1 MQKEPFRRLCIVL
14 DLDDTLFLE
23 RDYVRSGFTA
33 VGDWVKD
40 RFQIHDF
47 AARAYDYFE
56 QGRRGDIFDAVL
68 KDCCCSPITAADIDS
83 MVAAYRRHSPK
94 ISLLP
99 DAADFLLFCQ
109 GRFDLGLVTDG
120 HPDSQRR
127 KVAALN
133 IQHLFAEIV
142 MTGEWPNASK
152 PNPRA
157 FQHIEER
164 LAAPGMG
171 FCYIADNPVKDFQA
185 PLTLGWTTIR
195 VRREYGLYASGEG
208 PVDTRPHLEVSS
220 LDSLKPLFDSLFS
233 AGN

>member
-1 MQKEPFRRLCIVL
+1 MQSAPFRRLCIVL

-23 RDYVRSGFTA
+23 RDYVRSGFAA
-33 VGDWVKD
+33 VGDWVKN
-40 RFQIHDF
+40 RFQIQNF

-68 KDCCCSPITAADIDS
+68 KDCCSPATAADIDS

-99 DAADFLLFCQ
+99 DAADFLDFCQ
-109 GRFDLGLVTDG
+109 GRFDLGLITDG

-127 KVAALN
+127 KVEALN
-133 IQHLFAEIV
+133 IQHLFAEMV
-142 MTGEWPNASK
+142 LTGHWPNASK

-164 LAAPGMG
+164 LATPGTA
-171 FCYIADNPVKDFQA
+171 FCYIADNPAKDFKA
-185 PLTLGWTTIR
+185 PLSLGWAAVR
-195 VRREYGLYASGEG
+195 VRREHGIYSNGEASA
-208 PVDTRPHLEVSS
+208 DSIPHLEVSS
-220 LDSLKPLFDSLFS
+220 LESLMPLFDSLFS
-233 AGN
+233 SGN